1 MKDIYNIVKV
11 SDIDDVNCNRII
23 KKCFEKPN
31 MINYYYPH
39 IFMNRDKIDKDQ
51 LIKDFEEQILNVERD
66 KNVEITM
73 KKYNTLTCILESL
86 FLCVLDM
93 SIIKQIQKYIQYN
106 FSKDDNNIIDI
117 VNHILQ
123 EKPMYNLE
131 QLLNDK
137 IDNTHSVYIIEK
149 VIEHIKMCYTFD
161 NLEKQT
167 LQQYHI
173 LSAVNQYIFKQKY
186 IPYVNKIINFNKKEL
201 IKNYINNCVINS
213 SHDDY
218 ITNIIEQ
225 YQEFKS
231 NSYDIIDDCNWES
244 YFMKVGSSLNINNP
258 KEKILKCIFRINI
271 LNMIIQINSNKDS
284 NKNDIKIQNLHNN
297 LHSIIDLNKIDKIL
311 INSYMNMVKNNCAHE
326 KLAHIENIIKYFTNF
341 GNLAKEFIQLIMPK
355 YFSKDKDA
363 TKYYLEVFNRLNIL
377 CNKKLS
383 VIDTLIEQ
391 QKKFAEDLKNTQVD
405 NESRS
410 IFNKDLVTL
419 FNFDNK
425 YIDTS
430 NVNNNITIYSPEL
443 KAYNTF
449 AMKWFDRN
457 FNGLM
462 KININEYL
470 SNGKIQIDNT
480 IINTNLILL
489 NALFMFNN
497 TTQSISINEIKTKFN
512 ESIIDDIINTFE
524 YYNIITKTNDL
535 LTLNT
540 TFFATKQEVKIE
552 LIKKVIENITIEEKV
567 ESLNIKDKSTMIE
580 SYIIK
585 SIKTTKVHKDEIFN
599 IVSQKCGVIDSSL
612 FDKCMKRLLVLDY
625 YEIVNDHLIYVP

>member
-11 SDIDDVNCNRII
+11 SDIDDVNCNKII

-39 IFMNRDKIDKDQ
+39 IFMNRDKIDRDQ
-51 LIKDFEEQILNVERD
+51 LIKNFEEQILNVERD

-93 SIIKQIQKYIQYN
+93 SIIKQIQKFIQYN

-149 VIEHIKMCYTFD
+149 VIEHIKMCYTID

-173 LSAVNQYIFKQKY
+173 LSTVHQYIFKQKY
-186 IPYVNKIINFNKKEL
+186 IPYINKIINFNKKEL

-213 SHDDY
+213 SHDDF

-225 YQEFKS
+225 YQEFKN
-231 NSYDIIDDCNWES
+231 NSYDIVDDCNWEL
-244 YFMKVGSSLNINNP
+244 YFIKVSSSLNIDNP
-258 KEKILKCIFRINI
+258 KEKILKSIFRINI
-271 LNMIIQINSNKDS
+271 LNMIIQINSNKDL
-284 NKNDIKIQNLHNN
+284 NKLDNKIQNLHNN
-297 LHSIIDLNKIDKIL
+297 LHTIIDLNKIDKIL
-311 INSYMNMVKNNCAHE
+311 INSYMNMVKNNCTHE
-326 KLAHIENIIKYFTNF
+326 KLAHIENIIKYFSNF
-341 GNLAKEFIQLIMPK
+341 GSLSKEFIQLIMPK
-355 YFSKDKDA
+355 YFSKEN
-363 TKYYLEVFNRLNIL
+363 TKYYFEVFNRLNIL

-383 VIDTLIEQ
+383 VIDTLVEQ

-430 NVNNNITIYSPEL
+430 NMNNNISVYSPEL
-443 KAYNTF
+443 IAYNTF

-497 TTQSISINEIKTKFN
+497 VNKSILVDELKTKFN
-512 ESIIDDIINTFE
+512 ESIVDDIINTFE
-524 YYNIITKTNDL
+524 YYNIITKTDHL
-535 LTLNT
+535 LTLNA

-552 LIKKVIENITIEEKV
+552 LIKKVIENVTVVEKL

-585 SIKTTKVHKDEIFN
+585 SIKTTKVHRDAIFN
-599 IVSQKCGVIDSSL
+599 IVSQKCGVIDFSL
-612 FDKCMKRLLVLDY
+612 FDKCMKRLFNLDY
-625 YEIVNDHLIYVP
+625 YEIVDDHLIYVP

>member
-11 SDIDDVNCNRII
+11 SDIDDVNCNKII

-51 LIKDFEEQILNVERD
+51 LIKNFEEQILNVERD

-173 LSAVNQYIFKQKY
+173 LSTVHQYIFKQKY
-186 IPYVNKIINFNKKEL
+186 IPYINKIINFNKKEL
-201 IKNYINNCVINS
+201 IKNYINNCIINS

-225 YQEFKS
+225 YQEFKN
-231 NSYDIIDDCNWES
+231 NSYDIVDDCNWES
-244 YFMKVGSSLNINNP
+244 YFVKVGSSLNIDNP

-271 LNMIIQINSNKDS
+271 LNTIIQINSNKDL
-284 NKNDIKIQNLHNN
+284 NKNDIKIQNLQNN

-326 KLAHIENIIKYFTNF
+326 KLVHIENIIRYFTNF
-341 GNLAKEFIQLIMPK
+341 GNLSKEFIQLIMPK
-355 YFSKDKDA
+355 YFSKEN
-363 TKYYLEVFNRLNIL
+363 TKYYFEVFNRLNIL

-391 QKKFAEDLKNTQVD
+391 QKKYSEDLKNTQVE
-405 NESRS
+405 NESKS

-425 YIDTS
+425 YIESS
-430 NVNNNITIYSPEL
+430 NMLNNITIYSPEL
-443 KAYNTF
+443 KGYNTF

-470 SNGKIQIDNT
+470 SNGKMQIDNT

-497 TTQSISINEIKTKFN
+497 TTQSVLIDELKTKFN
-512 ESIIDDIINTFE
+512 ESILDDIINTFE
-524 YYNIITKTNDL
+524 YYNIITKTDHL
-535 LTLNT
+535 LKLNS
-540 TFFATKQEVKIE
+540 TFFAIKQEVKVE
-552 LIKKVIENITIEEKV
+552 LIKKVIENLTVEEKV
-567 ESLNIKDKSTMIE
+567 DSLSIKDKSTMIE

-599 IVSQKCGVIDSSL
+599 IVSQKCGIIDSSL
-612 FDKCMKRLLVLDY
+612 FDKCMKRLLNLDY

>member
-225 YQEFKS
+225 YQEFK
-231 NSYDIIDDCNWES
+231 
-244 YFMKVGSSLNINNP
+244 
-258 KEKILKCIFRINI
+258 
-271 LNMIIQINSNKDS
+271 
-284 NKNDIKIQNLHNN
+284 
-297 LHSIIDLNKIDKIL
+297 
-311 INSYMNMVKNNCAHE
+311 
-326 KLAHIENIIKYFTNF
+326 
-341 GNLAKEFIQLIMPK
+341 
-355 YFSKDKDA
+355 
-363 TKYYLEVFNRLNIL
+363 
-377 CNKKLS
+377 
-383 VIDTLIEQ
+383 
-391 QKKFAEDLKNTQVD
+391 
-405 NESRS
+405 
-410 IFNKDLVTL
+410 
-419 FNFDNK
+419 
-425 YIDTS
+425 
-430 NVNNNITIYSPEL
+430 
-443 KAYNTF
+443 
-449 AMKWFDRN
+449 
-457 FNGLM
+457 
-462 KININEYL
+462 
-470 SNGKIQIDNT
+470 
-480 IINTNLILL
+480 
-489 NALFMFNN
+489 
-497 TTQSISINEIKTKFN
+497 
-512 ESIIDDIINTFE
+512 
-524 YYNIITKTNDL
+524 
-535 LTLNT
+535 
-540 TFFATKQEVKIE
+540 
-552 LIKKVIENITIEEKV
+552 
-567 ESLNIKDKSTMIE
+567 
-580 SYIIK
+580 
-585 SIKTTKVHKDEIFN
+585 
-599 IVSQKCGVIDSSL
+599 
-612 FDKCMKRLLVLDY
+612 
-625 YEIVNDHLIYVP
+625 